1 MLRAVSLPDLVLFLA
16 NAVYATSYVASRL
29 VLEQVPPATLALIRL
44 AVGAVILVIAC
55 RGRLALRRHPVT
67 PADRWRI
74 AGMGIVGF
82 AAAFSLFHWGIVRS
96 TATNAA
102 LLIIVEPVS
111 VMLLAPVL
119 LGERLAPR
127 EAVGA
132 ALALVGTVLVVVNG
146 IPGLSQGLVPHWRGD
161 GLLILAGIAY
171 GSYSLFGRDVLL
183 RHDPLRVTAQ
193 SILWG
198 ALAMVPVAAFEMPV
212 TIAWSAGLLLGVA
225 YLSVV
230 ITALGYLTWNWALAR
245 VPAPRAAISLS
256 LQPVLGAL
264 LGVAFLG
271 EALTAFTALGGAL
284 IVVGLVVTIRRPAR
298 ERR

>member
-1 MLRAVSLPDLVLFLA
+1 M
-16 NAVYATSYVASRL
+16 
-29 VLEQVPPATLALIRL
+29 
-44 AVGAVILVIAC
+44 
-55 RGRLALRRHPVT
+55 
-67 PADRWRI
+67 
-74 AGMGIVGF
+74 
-82 AAAFSLFHWGIVRS
+82 RS

-111 VMLLAPVL
+111 VMLLAPLL

-127 EAVGA
+127 EALGA
-132 ALALVGTVLVVVNG
+132 ALALLGTLLVVVNG
-146 IPGLSQGLVPHWRGD
+146 VPGLSQGLVPHWRGD

-198 ALAMVPVAAFEMPV
+198 ALAMVPLAALEMPV
-212 TIAWSAGLLLGVA
+212 TIVWSTRLLLGA
-225 YLSVV
+225 GYLAVV
-230 ITALGYLTWNWALAR
+230 ITALGYLVWNWALAR

-271 EALTAFTALGGAL
+271 EAFTAFTAVGGAL
-284 IVVGLVVTIRRPAR
+284 IVAGLIVR
-298 ERR
+298 